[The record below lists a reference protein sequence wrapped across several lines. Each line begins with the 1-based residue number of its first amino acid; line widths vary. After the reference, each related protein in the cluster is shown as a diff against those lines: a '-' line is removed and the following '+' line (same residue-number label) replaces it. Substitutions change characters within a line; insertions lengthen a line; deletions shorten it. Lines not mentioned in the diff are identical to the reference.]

1 VVTLERL
8 QGQLLLRLNLLL
20 THLLDLLGENNLGL
34 GCAVNT
40 VGLDGDDNTTLVLE
54 EHVGVETDD
63 TGLVGLGN
71 IGKDDINHGDEHAV
85 AERVTGILNDGD
97 DVGTVSGHADQITTG
112 TVRELDSVDV
122 TGGTDNISDVRD
134 GGTGGGTKVKNLG
147 TGLDVDFVETTENTS
162 SKLLSY

>member
-1 VVTLERL
+1 MVTLERL